1 MSHFNEMDPRETV
14 VTKAVKGLVVDIVAK
29 LCELIESRGLK
40 LFAIVDHSGEARR
53 AGLELRDT
61 KVVIFGSP
69 LAGTPVMQSVPL
81 VALDLPLK
89 MLIWDDDGSTK
100 VSYTNPDALA
110 ARYQLS
116 DELAQLLNGIGPISD
131 ALVAT

>member
-1 MSHFNEMDPRETV
+1 
-14 VTKAVKGLVVDIVAK
+14 
-29 LCELIESRGLK
+29 
-40 LFAIVDHSGEARR
+40 
-53 AGLELRDT
+53 
-61 KVVIFGSP
+61 
-69 LAGTPVMQSVPL
+69 MQSVPL